1 MKLGRYVPAGITPQ
15 NVLAAPVF
23 FVMLGWVLL
32 ANLSDSANIDS
43 ANIEGR
49 LELTLLVHLAHWGL
63 LLLIAWVAQTQ
74 GRKLEGLPFIGI
86 LLSVAVLRGLA
97 LHFSFAAIGV
107 SPLPEL
113 WVRITFSVL
122 YVGVGMIVIGLW
134 LHQIRRHNDLRESMF
149 AEQARLSLV
158 RQEAESKIFEANQNL
173 IAEIKDDLLRRVDRL
188 DQAKPLESLSELR
201 DAIDHV
207 VRPMS
212 EQLAYKGQP
221 WEPEPIERKRNK
233 VSWRRVFIESFYVS
247 KMHPVLVPTLVLFLV
262 APSVISYLSLSNA
275 WLALLGVSA
284 SQALMLFAYQAV
296 ARRLFGKSSRIT
308 QTVVVIFGYLSIG
321 VVSTIQASVL
331 IALNNPGRPIPLQ
344 TLIYGLLI
352 GLMVSLVA
360 QSLRAMKRVEL
371 DLAATTAEASWEI
384 TRIRQLHR
392 ELEQGLANKLHGKIQ
407 GTLAASYLKLSRA
420 VMDGQTSAPLDEYKQ
435 ALVRNILD
443 LDNETQRPSRL
454 DSVLEETVATWAN
467 VCNIV
472 WNISPE
478 HKQIIGQDDLLGH
491 ALEDVI
497 PELAF
502 NSVNHGRA
510 KSLSFTFEIID
521 DRTLRMIASDDGRQT
536 GSSGRVGLG
545 SKLLDDCCI
554 SWQRDSTPAGTV
566 TRCDLPV
573 KAE

>member
-1 MKLGRYVPAGITPQ
+1 MKLGRYVPAGITPK

-32 ANLSDSANIDS
+32 ANLSDSANSDS

-49 LELTLLVHLAHWGL
+49 LELTLLVHFAHWGL
-63 LLLIAWVAQTQ
+63 LLFIDWVAQTLH
-74 GRKLEGLPFIGI
+74 RKLEGLPFIGI

-122 YVGVGMIVIGLW
+122 YVGFGMIVIGLW
-134 LHQIRRHNDLRESMF
+134 LHQIRRHNDLLESMF

-321 VVSTIQASVL
+321 VVSTVQASVL
-331 IALNNPGRPIPLQ
+331 IALNNPGRPLPLQ

-443 LDNETQRPSRL
+443 LDNETHRPSRL

-472 WNISPE
+472 WDISSE

-521 DRTLRMIASDDGRQT
+521 ERTLRMIASDDGRQT

-554 SWQRDSTPAGTV
+554 SWQRDSTPTGTV